1 MGTNFYARR
10 IPTQEE
16 VAALHKHID
25 EVAAGVYSISS
36 MIEEIEIVNDI
47 HLGKRSAGWQFNWE
61 SHPEYYSDNLESIKE
76 FLSRDDIVIVDEYN
90 TKFSL
95 EEFLNEEIGYCLY
108 NDPEKYINGS
118 QYYEKYEKGC
128 QPVWSIKEW
137 TSEDGLRF
145 SSGEFC

>member
-1 MGTNFYARR
+1 MGTNFYARS
-10 IPTQEE
+10 ISTQEE
-16 VAALHKHID
+16 VAALHKLVD
-25 EVAAGVYSISS
+25 DVAAGVYSISS

-108 NDPEKYINGS
+108 NDPEMYINEK
-118 QYYEKYEKGC
+118 QNNEKYEKGY
-128 QPVWSIKEW
+128 QPV
-137 TSEDGLRF
+137 
-145 SSGEFC
+145 

>member
-1 MGTNFYARR
+1 MGTNFYARC

-36 MIEEIEIVNDI
+36 MIEGIEVVDDI

-95 EEFLNEEIGYCLY
+95 DEFLNEEIGYCLY
-108 NDPEKYINGS
+108 NDPERYINGS

>member
-16 VAALHKHID
+16 IAELHKCVD
-25 EVAAGVYSISS
+25 EIAMGICSVADMADK
-36 MIEEIEIVNDI
+36 IEMGDDI

-61 SHPEYYSDNLESIKE
+61 YHPEYYSDNLESIKK

-108 NDPEKYINGS
+108 NDPERYINGK
-118 QYYEKYEKGC
+118 QYDERYEDKHIAAFCE
-128 QPVWSIKEW
+128 EW

-145 SSGEFC
+145 SKGEFC

>member
-36 MIEEIEIVNDI
+36 MIEEIEIVGDI

-95 EEFLNEEIGYCLY
+95 DEFFNKEIGYCLY
-108 NDPEKYINGS
+108 NDPEKYINGR
-118 QYYEKYEKGC
+118 QYEENETGRGY
-128 QPVWSIKEW
+128 VWSIKEW
-137 TSEDGLRF
+137 TSKDGLRF

>member
-16 VAALHKHID
+16 VAALHKHVEDI
-25 EVAAGVYSISS
+25 AAGIYSISS
-36 MIEEIEIVNDI
+36 MPEGIEMDDDI

-61 SHPEYYSDNLESIKE
+61 YHPEYYADNLKSIMK

-95 EEFLNEEIGYCLY
+95 DEFFNKEIGYCLY

-118 QYYEKYEKGC
+118 QYEENETGRRY
-128 QPVWSIKEW
+128 VWSIKEW
-137 TSEDGLRF
+137 TSKDGLRF

>member
-16 VAALHKHID
+16 VAALHKLVD
-25 EVAAGVYSISS
+25 DVAAGVYSISS
-36 MIEEIEIVNDI
+36 ISGALEMGNDI

-61 SHPEYYSDNLESIKE
+61 YHPEYYADNLESIIK

-95 EEFLNEEIGYCLY
+95 DEFLNEEIGYCLY
-108 NDPEKYINGS
+108 NDPEKYINGR
-118 QYYEKYEKGC
+118 QYDEKYGRWGYA
-128 QPVWSIKEW
+128 VSDGEW

-145 SSGEFC
+145 SKGEFC

>member
-16 VAALHKHID
+16 IAALHKHID

-95 EEFLNEEIGYCLY
+95 DEFFNKEIGYCLY
-108 NDPEKYINGS
+108 NDPEKYINGR
-118 QYYEKYEKGC
+118 QYEENETGRRY
-128 QPVWSIKEW
+128 VWSIKEW
-137 TSEDGLRF
+137 TSKDGLRF

>member
-16 VAALHKHID
+16 VAALHKHVDDI
-25 EVAAGVYSISS
+25 AAGIYNISS
-36 MIEEIEIVNDI
+36 MPEGIEMCDDI

-61 SHPEYYSDNLESIKE
+61 YHPEYYADNLESIMK

-95 EEFLNEEIGYCLY
+95 DEFFNKEIGYCLY

-118 QYYEKYEKGC
+118 QYEENETGRRY
-128 QPVWSIKEW
+128 VWSIKEW
-137 TSEDGLRF
+137 TSKDGLRF
-145 SSGEFC
+145 SRYEFC

>member
-16 VAALHKHID
+16 IAALHNRID
-25 EVAAGVYSISS
+25 DIAKGICSISS
-36 MIEEIEIVNDI
+36 IASEIEMDNDI
-47 HLGKRSAGWQFNWE
+47 HLGKRSGGWQFNWE
-61 SHPEYYSDNLESIKE
+61 YHPEYYSDNLESIKK

-90 TKFSL
+90 TEFSL
-95 EEFLNEEIGYCLY
+95 DEFLNEEIGYCLY
-108 NDPEKYINGS
+108 NDPEEYINGE
-118 QYYEKYEKGC
+118 QYDKKYRDGHIA
-128 QPVWSIKEW
+128 VSGREW

>member
-25 EVAAGVYSISS
+25 EIAAGVYSISS
-36 MIEEIEIVNDI
+36 MIEEIKIVDDI
-47 HLGKRSAGWQFNWE
+47 HLGKRSVGWQFNWE
-61 SHPEYYSDNLESIKE
+61 YHPEYYSDNLESIKE

-95 EEFLNEEIGYCLY
+95 DEFFNKEIGYCLY

-118 QYYEKYEKGC
+118 QYEENETGRRC
-128 QPVWSIKEW
+128 VWSIKEW
-137 TSEDGLRF
+137 TSKDGLRF